1 MATRDLD
8 KPERAVVVLPPSF
21 FQPPPG
27 MSRLEFLQA
36 ELWKARLLKRHGGVY
51 SVGFCES
58 MIRALHA
65 EIEREAALF

>member
-1 MATRDLD
+1 MATREVD
-8 KPERAVVVLPPSF
+8 KPERAVVVLPASF

-27 MSRLEFLQA
+27 VNRLDFLRA

-58 MIRALHA
+58 MIRALRA
-65 EIEREAALF
+65 EIEREVALF